1 LERSWSGARDS
12 QITTGYLTTEETAM
26 NGNGTTTIH
35 ADEAARMANA
45 ATDAAGK
52 ADQDTAAAAAAAAA
66 SAHAAAATANKT
78 ANGSSADR
86 KAAKKARAAKAA
98 NTVSP
103 KTWATTVAGAIAFS
117 FWTIAAATFW
127 KNAFSSETL
136 AALTAST
143 TTIVAAAAAYLKRD
157 QLRAKK

>member
-1 LERSWSGARDS
+1 
-12 QITTGYLTTEETAM
+12 M

-86 KAAKKARAAKAA
+86 KAA